1 MRDEKAAERGL
12 KLRLAGPGDA
22 APIQAIYAPIVRDTF
37 ISFEV
42 DPPSVGEIERRIAK
56 TLAKHPWL
64 VCEDGDGIAG
74 YAYASEHRDR
84 LAYQWSVDV
93 SCYVHERAR
102 RRGIASRLYG
112 ALFRILERQGFTN
125 AFAGIALP
133 NEASVGMHAA
143 VGFVTVGTYVNV
155 GFKSG
160 EWRDVVWMQRP
171 LATPAAMPST
181 PVPFPLLAPRI
192 LDEALA
198 TA

>member
-1 MRDEKAAERGL
+1 VRDAADEERGM
-12 KLRLAGPGDA
+12 KLRLAVPEDA
-22 APIQAIYAPIVRDTF
+22 TRIHAIYAPIVRDSF

-42 DPPSVGEIERRIAK
+42 EPPTVEEMHRRIGK

-64 VCEDGDGIAG
+64 VLEDGQGLAG

-102 RRGIASRLYG
+102 RRGIGSRLYR
-112 ALFRILERQGFTN
+112 AIFPILERQGFTN

-133 NEASVGMHAA
+133 NEASVGMHAS
-143 VGFVTVGTYVNV
+143 VGFVPIGTYLNV
-155 GFKSG
+155 GYKAG
-160 EWRDVVWMQRP
+160 DWHDVMWMQRK
-171 LATPAAMPST
+171 LAVPAANPAP
-181 PVPFPLLAPRI
+181 PVPFPSLGPRA

-198 TA
+198 NG

>member
-1 MRDEKAAERGL
+1 MRDAQGAERAV
-12 KLRLAGPGDA
+12 KLRLAAPGDGT
-22 APIQAIYAPIVRDTF
+22 PIHGIYAPIVRDTF

-42 DPPSVGEIERRIAK
+42 EPPTVEEIQRRISK
-56 TLAKHPWL
+56 TLARHPWL
-64 VCEDGDGIAG
+64 VYEDHDGVAG

-133 NEASVGMHAA
+133 NDASVGMHAS
-143 VGFVTVGTYVNV
+143 VGFTTVGTYVNV
-155 GFKSG
+155 GYKSG

-171 LATPAAMPST
+171 LATPPAKPVT
-181 PVPFPLLAPRI
+181 PVPFPSLGPRI

-198 TA
+198 AG

>member
-1 MRDEKAAERGL
+1 MS
-12 KLRLAGPGDA
+12 LRLAASTDA
-22 APIQAIYAPIVRDTF
+22 GPIQAIYAPIVRDTF

-42 DPPSVGEIERRIAK
+42 DPPAVAEIERRIGK

-102 RRGIASRLYG
+102 RRGIASRLYR

-133 NEASVGMHAA
+133 NEASVGMHAS

-160 EWRDVVWMQRP
+160 EWRDVVWMQRR

-181 PVPFPLLAPRI
+181 PVPFPSLGARV

-198 TA
+198 AG